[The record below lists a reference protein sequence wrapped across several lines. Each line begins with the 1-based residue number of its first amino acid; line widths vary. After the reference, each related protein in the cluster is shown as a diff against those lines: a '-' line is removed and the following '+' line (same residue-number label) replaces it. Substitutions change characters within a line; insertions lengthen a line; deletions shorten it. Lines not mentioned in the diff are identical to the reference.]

1 MPILKLLGFTFE
13 WHDDK
18 FELVHKNRGITL
30 EEVATVF
37 GDNNILESED
47 DGEYGEHRFISLGMS
62 SKGRLLA
69 VVWTERNDIIRIIT
83 AYFPSKHQIKGY
95 ENARY

>member
-62 SKGRLLA
+62 SKGRCWL
-69 VVWTERNDIIRIIT
+69 W
-83 AYFPSKHQIKGY
+83 FGPSETTLY
-95 ENARY
+95 ESSPLIFRASTK